1 MGFITHAQTQKGNN
15 IDGEAAGDNSGHA
28 ISMPDAN
35 TVAIG
40 APLNDGNGGASGH
53 VRVFSWNGSEW
64 LQKGVDID
72 GVATQDWAG
81 WAVSMPDSNTLAV
94 GAPHFDYEGI
104 NSAGHVRIFAWDGS
118 AWLQKGDDI
127 IGEYAQ
133 DQSGCSVSMPD
144 ANTVAVGALYNDSTA
159 QDAGHVRVYSWNG
172 SEWEQKGNDIDGE
185 AAYDYS
191 GHSVS
196 MPDENTLAVGA
207 PDNDDSGSTAGH
219 VRVFTWDAGQEDW
232 VQKGDDIDGEPQG
245 GASGYSVSMPDANTV
260 AIGAPIFNGNGLNSG
275 HTRVFSWD
283 GSAWVQKGDNI
294 NGEAANDNCGHSVS
308 MPDANTLAIGAPSG
322 SNAGHIRVFS
332 WDGDSWLNTGNNI
345 IGDAAGDKFGYSV
358 SMPDAN
364 TVAGGARWND
374 GIGNGAGH
382 VKVYSIC
389 NNTFS
394 SISPT
399 ACISYTSP
407 SGNYTW
413 FSNGTYMDTIP
424 NQAGCDSI
432 ITINLTIITVDVSVT
447 NNSPTLI
454 ANATEANYQWLDCDN
469 NYAEIPGENSQS
481 YTATSNGNFAV
492 EVMQNNCVDTSAC
505 YMVTNVSFPE
515 YWLNNH
521 IKVYPNPASGI
532 VIIDMNKIYE
542 DVQVKV
548 YNAQGRQILH
558 RDYVSAERIEIN
570 LGDENGMYFI
580 ELCIADKR
588 KAVFKLLK
596 P

>member
-1 MGFITHAQTQKGNN
+1 
-15 IDGEAAGDNSGHA
+15 
-28 ISMPDAN
+28 
-35 TVAIG
+35 
-40 APLNDGNGGASGH
+40 
-53 VRVFSWNGSEW
+53 
-64 LQKGVDID
+64 
-72 GVATQDWAG
+72 
-81 WAVSMPDSNTLAV
+81 
-94 GAPHFDYEGI
+94 
-104 NSAGHVRIFAWDGS
+104 
-118 AWLQKGDDI
+118 
-127 IGEYAQ
+127 
-133 DQSGCSVSMPD
+133 
-144 ANTVAVGALYNDSTA
+144 
-159 QDAGHVRVYSWNG
+159 
-172 SEWEQKGNDIDGE
+172 
-185 AAYDYS
+185 
-191 GHSVS
+191 
-196 MPDENTLAVGA
+196 
-207 PDNDDSGSTAGH
+207 
-219 VRVFTWDAGQEDW
+219 
-232 VQKGDDIDGEPQG
+232 
-245 GASGYSVSMPDANTV
+245 
-260 AIGAPIFNGNGLNSG
+260 
-275 HTRVFSWD
+275 
-283 GSAWVQKGDNI
+283 VQKGDNI

-308 MPDANTLAIGAPSG
+308 MPDANTVAIGAPSG

-374 GIGNGAGH
+374 GNGNGAGH
-382 VKVYSIC
+382 VKIYSIC
-389 NNTFS
+389 SNTFS

-454 ANATEANYQWLDCDN
+454 ANATEAYYQWLDCDN
-469 NYAEIPGENSQS
+469 DYTEIPGENSQS
-481 YTATSNGNFAV
+481 YTATSNGNFSV

-515 YWLNNH
+515 YWLNNR

-548 YNAQGRQILH
+548 YNVQGRQILH
-558 RDYVSAERIEIN
+558 RDYFSAERIEIN

>member
-1 MGFITHAQTQKGNN
+1 
-15 IDGEAAGDNSGHA
+15 
-28 ISMPDAN
+28 
-35 TVAIG
+35 
-40 APLNDGNGGASGH
+40 
-53 VRVFSWNGSEW
+53 
-64 LQKGVDID
+64 
-72 GVATQDWAG
+72 
-81 WAVSMPDSNTLAV
+81 
-94 GAPHFDYEGI
+94 
-104 NSAGHVRIFAWDGS
+104 
-118 AWLQKGDDI
+118 
-127 IGEYAQ
+127 
-133 DQSGCSVSMPD
+133 
-144 ANTVAVGALYNDSTA
+144 
-159 QDAGHVRVYSWNG
+159 
-172 SEWEQKGNDIDGE
+172 
-185 AAYDYS
+185 
-191 GHSVS
+191 

-260 AIGAPIFNGNGLNSG
+260 AIGAPFFNGNGLNSG

-308 MPDANTLAIGAPSG
+308 MPDANTVAIGAPSG

-374 GIGNGAGH
+374 GNGNGAGH
-382 VKVYSIC
+382 VKIYSIC
-389 NNTFS
+389 SNTFS

-454 ANATEANYQWLDCDN
+454 ANATEAYYQWLDCDN
-469 NYAEIPGENSQS
+469 DYTEIPGENSQS
-481 YTATSNGNFAV
+481 YTATSNGNFSV

-515 YWLNNH
+515 YWLNNR

-548 YNAQGRQILH
+548 YNVQGRQILH
-558 RDYVSAERIEIN
+558 RDYFSAERIEIN